1 MHNESCK
8 YIEECFRNIKYGKD
22 KNRALVTISN
32 TIKRELGK
40 EVTIEIIHNT
50 SGEFFGMNIYPAPDE
65 LVRIAQRLYK
75 DTTPTQITENWKE
88 INKWCIEIDD
98 LLFNDINL
106 DVQPDELTALLLH
119 ELGHVVLSDEV
130 PKSTLKSFKINF
142 YKREISFKN
151 IFNSDSP
158 IPSDVHSLVLTFP
171 IIEACS
177 NKGFFKSGYGRGVDL
192 KREFIA
198 DEYVQKCGYGG
209 ALYNFIEKL
218 IAYGENDMINKT
230 NAEKENE
237 IGIITNWAFD
247 NLHSLVKRKGKLY
260 KALKV
265 EMKRNPSN
273 LVKTICN
280 RLNDKLFKETPTD
293 FTNTNTLI
301 MESYVVNGLN
311 KAINNFNRFVDK
323 HNRVKPCKV
332 RELDV
337 FEVEIANINTVDDKM
352 YIIESLHDELDRVE
366 YALMLIEQGHVD
378 RVTQSKT
385 TLQQYRDNVVKLLH
399 DAKIAKI
406 PEEKYGLFIKY
417 PKGYEG

>member
-1 MHNESCK
+1 MHIESCQ
-8 YIEECFRNIKYGKD
+8 YIKECFKNIKYNRD
-22 KNRALVTISN
+22 RNRALITISN
-32 TIKRELGK
+32 TIKRELDK
-40 EVTIEIIHNT
+40 EVTIEIIHNR
-50 SGEFFGMNIYPAPDE
+50 SNVFFGMNIYPAPDE
-65 LVRIAQRLYK
+65 LVRIANRLYK
-75 DTTPTQITENWKE
+75 DNTPTEITEEWKK
-88 INKWCIEIDD
+88 INRWCIEIDD
-98 LLFNDINL
+98 LLFDDVNL
-106 DVQPDELTALLLH
+106 DIQPDELTALLLH

-142 YKREISFKN
+142 HKRELSFKN

-158 IPSDVHSLVLTFP
+158 IPGNIPALVLTFP

-177 NKGFFKSGYGRGVDL
+177 NKGFFKAGYGRGIDL

-198 DEYVQKCGYGG
+198 DEYVQKCGYGQ

-218 IAYGENDMINKT
+218 IAYGEGDMVNKT

-273 LVKTICN
+273 VVKTMCK
-280 RLNDKLFKETPTD
+280 RLNDKLFKEPHND
-293 FTNTNTLI
+293 FVNTNVVVT
-301 MESYVVNGLN
+301 ESLVINGLN
-311 KAINNFNRFVDK
+311 KAVTNFNRFVDK

-332 RELDV
+332 RDLDI
-337 FEVEIANINTVDDKM
+337 FAVEIANINTVDDKM
-352 YIIESLHDELDRVE
+352 YIIECLHDELDRVE
-366 YALMLIEQGHVD
+366 YALMLIDDGKVD

-385 TLQQYRDNVVKLLH
+385 SLQQYRENVMKLI
-399 DAKIAKI
+399 AEARVAKI